1 MNDLLNK
8 VKANLIL
15 FHNEDDELLR
25 GYINAAICYAESYQK
40 MKNGYYLENSMMQT
54 TEQAVIMLATHFY
67 ESRDGSTAGFWG
79 DNVQASEQ
87 AWSTVNRLLQLDKDW
102 QV

>member
-1 MNDLLNK
+1 M
-8 VKANLIL
+8 
-15 FHNEDDELLR
+15 
-25 GYINAAICYAESYQK
+25 S
-40 MKNGYYLENSMMQT
+40 QT

-87 AWSTVNRLLQLDKDW
+87 VWSTIKRLLQLDKDW